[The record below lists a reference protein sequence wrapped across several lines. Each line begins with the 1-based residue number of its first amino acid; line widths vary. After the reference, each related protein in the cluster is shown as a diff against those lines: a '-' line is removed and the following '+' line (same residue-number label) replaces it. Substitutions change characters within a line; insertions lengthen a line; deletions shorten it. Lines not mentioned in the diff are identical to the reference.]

1 MGLASNPARS
11 ARRKVELCEKLGSEH
26 PICFYCGYAVPVA
39 LRRVCRKC
47 FEEHHPEGCNH
58 DPDST
63 ILVCRNCHVLL
74 HELLLDAGVNLKT
87 ISDPIGRVA
96 AMLRA
101 EAVHFEAMART
112 KRMQAEWL
120 EKERS

>member
-1 MGLASNPARS
+1 MGAAPNPVRS
-11 ARRKVELCEKLGSEH
+11 ARRKTELHERLGSED
-26 PICFYCGYAVPVA
+26 PVCFYCGFAVVVA
-39 LRRVCRKC
+39 LRRFCRKC

-58 DPDST
+58 DPNST
-63 ILVCRNCHVLL
+63 IFVCRNCHAVI
-74 HELLLDAGVNLKT
+74 HELLLDDGVNLKT

-120 EKERS
+120 EMERS